1 MRKPGNMGDGTGNMG
16 DGTGNMGD
24 GTGNMGDGIRI
35 TFILTMINNHIL

>member
-1 MRKPGNMGDGTGNMG
+1 MGDGTGNMG

-35 TFILTMINNHIL
+35 TFILTMINNHILQKIE